1 MAKKKGTSEVSA
13 RERRRQRRVRNQI
26 WAYIA
31 VGVLV
36 AGLGA
41 GAFFGI
47 RFVTEEIES
56 RRHAEAMAEQMA
68 AMEAEEAEQEEE
80 PEEEETEEVEEYTVS
95 RYTENGEEM
104 ARKLD
109 GLIETWVEYVG
120 KGLSEQ
126 DRAAFYHG
134 LDIISNNLREGAE
147 NLTTTKGE

>member
-1 MAKKKGTSEVSA
+1 MIQRFQSFMTAITICYKHLQKIKSTEMTEYGLKGSHVMCLFFLHHHSEGLTAAQLCQLCAEDKAAISRNLASLHEKGFIKVDGQKKYRALIK
-13 RERRRQRRVRNQI
+13 
-26 WAYIA
+26 
-31 VGVLV
+31 L
-36 AGLGA
+36 
-41 GAFFGI
+41 
-47 RFVTEEIES
+47 
-56 RRHAEAMAEQMA
+56 
-68 AMEAEEAEQEEE
+68 
-80 PEEEETEEVEEYTVS
+80 
-95 RYTENGEEM
+95 TENGEEM